1 MLEKMKAAC
10 ARPACQQHGWYTET
24 LWPKAIQGAFGK
36 REILLLCSAVTG
48 SSALVQITEGNAGD
62 VTQLPLTRNPT
73 WFLPQRWINT
83 PETGDHLH
91 TDHHRPQKV
100 RNLSPRQNSF
110 YNRYMR
116 KDSDCAVHKELS
128 SSHLV
133 FSRKGLKKHCE
144 KWHQTR
150 K

>member
-10 ARPACQQHGWYTET
+10 ARPACQQHGWYTEA

-36 REILLLCSAVTG
+36 RETLLLCSAVTG
-48 SSALVQITEGNAGD
+48 SSVLGQITEGNAGD
-62 VTQLPLTRNPT
+62 VTQLPLTCSPT

-83 PETGDHLH
+83 PEIGGHLH

-100 RNLSPRQNSF
+100 RNFFSKAEFFLQQIQEKRQRLCCPQGTFFFLPSW
-110 YNRYMR
+110 
-116 KDSDCAVHKELS
+116 
-128 SSHLV
+128 
-133 FSRKGLKKHCE
+133 FSLEKHCE